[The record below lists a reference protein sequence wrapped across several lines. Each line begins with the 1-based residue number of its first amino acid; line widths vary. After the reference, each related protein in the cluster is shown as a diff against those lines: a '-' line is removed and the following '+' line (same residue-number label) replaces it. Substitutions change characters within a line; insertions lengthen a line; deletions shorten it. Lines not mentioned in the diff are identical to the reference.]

1 MTPFLKNNCKEILKM
16 NHVGT
21 LSAIVLI
28 LLMTIATTPPVS
40 AGPGT
45 TAAKILDL
53 GGGTRAAALGDA
65 FSAINNDVTAAL
77 WNPSGLG
84 IMEKR
89 QAAISYVDRTQLFG
103 DAGEGLYYA
112 FFAGAMPLGDAGTLG
127 TMLQLEGQGTI
138 DVTIDSP
145 EPIRT
150 ENLGTNWVWTA
161 SYADKLAQGL
171 LGGISGKVISLKLGE
186 EGARAYAID
195 LGVQY
200 DLPLTSLPFP
210 VQVGAA
216 IQNWGTR
223 IHFIDE
229 NQSDPLPR
237 MFRIGTAATLY
248 NQGNH
253 QLRFIGDLTASIH
266 KLREDEEELDA
277 DLLRLN
283 ETIKEENK
291 KRLAAEEGLKP
302 EITREELLSD
312 RGVGVNAFEW
322 RHLQKSI
329 GLEYWLGSFLA
340 LRVGYKKEPGLD
352 LLNFTDHLTYGLGV
366 RLLNYQLD
374 FAQLP
379 GGGPEQQ
386 RLNVFALI
394 LQF

>member
-1 MTPFLKNNCKEILKM
+1 MKLVDILS
-16 NHVGT
+16 T
-21 LSAIVLI
+21 TI
-28 LLMTIATTPPVS
+28 LLLCMTLFVVLPAS

-77 WNPSGLG
+77 WNPGGLG

-103 DAGEGLYYA
+103 EAGEGLYYA
-112 FFAGAMPLGDAGTLG
+112 FFAGAMPLGEAGTLG

-150 ENLGTNWVWTA
+150 ENLGTNWVWTV
-161 SYADKLAQGL
+161 SYADKLAPGL

-186 EGARAYAID
+186 EGARAYAVD
-195 LGVQY
+195 LGLQY
-200 DLPLTSLPFP
+200 DIPSTP
-210 VQVGAA
+210 VPIQVGAA
-216 IQNWGTR
+216 VQNWGTR

-237 MFRIGTAATLY
+237 MFRFGTAVTLY

-253 QLRFIGDLTASIH
+253 QLRFIGDLTAAIH
-266 KLREDEEELDA
+266 KLREDEDELEA
-277 DLLRLN
+277 DLIRLN
-283 ETIKEENK
+283 EAIKEENER
-291 KRLAAEEGLKP
+291 RLEANEEP
-302 EITREELLSD
+302 EPEFTRDGLLSD

-322 RHLQKSI
+322 RHLQKSV
-329 GLEYWLGSFLA
+329 GLEYWLGNFLA
-340 LRVGYKKEPGLD
+340 LRVGYKEEPGID

-366 RLLNYQLD
+366 RLLNYQID

>member
-1 MTPFLKNNCKEILKM
+1 MKRVDILS
-16 NHVGT
+16 T
-21 LSAIVLI
+21 II
-28 LLMTIATTPPVS
+28 LLLFMTVSIVPSVS

-84 IMEKR
+84 IMDKT

-103 DAGEGLYYA
+103 EAGEGLYYA
-112 FFAGAMPLGDAGTLG
+112 FFAGAIPLGDAGTLG
-127 TMLQLEGQGTI
+127 TMLQIEGQGTI
-138 DVTIDSP
+138 DVTVDSP

-150 ENLGTNWVWTA
+150 ENLGTNWVWTV
-161 SYADKLAQGL
+161 SYADKLTSGL
-171 LGGISGKVISLKLGE
+171 LGGISGKIISLKLGE
-186 EGARAYAID
+186 EGGRAYAID
-195 LGVQY
+195 LGLQY
-200 DLPLTSLPFP
+200 NLPATP
-210 VQVGAA
+210 VPIQIGAA

-237 MFRIGTAATLY
+237 VFRLGTAVTLY
-248 NQGNH
+248 NQGYH
-253 QLRFIGDLTASIH
+253 QFRLIGDLTAAIH
-266 KLREDEEELDA
+266 KLREDEEELEA

-283 ETIKEENK
+283 ETIKEKNEQ
-291 KRLAAEEGLKP
+291 RLAAGEQELEP
-302 EITREELLSD
+302 EFTRDGLLSD
-312 RGVGVNAFEW
+312 RGVGASAFEW
-322 RHLQKSI
+322 RHLQKSV
-329 GLEYWLGSFLA
+329 GLEYWLGNFFA
-340 LRVGYKKEPGLD
+340 LRVGYKEEPGID

-379 GGGPEQQ
+379 GGGPEQR

>member
-1 MTPFLKNNCKEILKM
+1 M
-16 NHVGT
+16 NRAGT
-21 LSAIVLI
+21 LSTIVLI
-28 LLMTIATTPPVS
+28 LLMTIAIAPFVS

-45 TAAKILDL
+45 TAAQILDL

-84 IMEKR
+84 VMKNK
-89 QAAISYVDRTQLFG
+89 QAAISYVDRAQLFG
-103 DAGEGLYYA
+103 GAGEGLYYA

-150 ENLGTNWVWTA
+150 ESLGTNWVWTA
-161 SYADKLAQGL
+161 SYADKLAERL

-210 VQVGAA
+210 IQVGAA
-216 IQNWGTR
+216 VQNWGTR

-237 MFRIGTAATLY
+237 MFRFGTAAMLY

-253 QLRFIGDLTASIH
+253 RFRLIVDLTASIH
-266 KLREDEEELDA
+266 KLREDEDQLEA

-283 ETIKEENK
+283 EAIQTENE
-291 KRLAAEEGLKP
+291 KRLAADQGLKP
-302 EITREELLSD
+302 EITREGLLSD
-312 RGVGVNAFEW
+312 RGVGVHAFEW
-322 RHLQKSI
+322 RHLQKSV

-340 LRVGYKKEPGLD
+340 LRVGYKQEPGID

-379 GGGPEQQ
+379 GGGPEQK

>member
-1 MTPFLKNNCKEILKM
+1 MKQ
-16 NHVGT
+16 VDT
-21 LSAIVLI
+21 LSTVVLL
-28 LLMTIATTPPVS
+28 LLMTISIVPPASV
-40 AGPGT
+40 GQGT
-45 TAAKILDL
+45 TAAPILKL

-84 IMEKR
+84 IMDKR
-89 QAAISYVDRTQLFG
+89 QAALSYLDRTQLFG
-103 DAGEGLYYA
+103 EAGEGLYYA
-112 FFAGAMPLGDAGTLG
+112 FFAGAMPLSDAGTLG

-150 ENLGTNWVWTA
+150 ENLGTNWVWTI
-161 SYADKLAQGL
+161 SYADKLAEGL
-171 LGGISGKVISLKLGE
+171 FGGISGKVISLKLGE

-195 LGVQY
+195 LGLQY
-200 DLPLTSLPFP
+200 DLPITLVP

-216 IQNWGTR
+216 VQNWGTR

-237 MFRIGTAATLY
+237 VLRFGTAVTLY
-248 NQGNH
+248 DQGNH
-253 QLRFIGDLTASIH
+253 QVRLIGDLTASIH
-266 KLREDEEELDA
+266 KLREDEEQLEA

-283 ETIKEENK
+283 ETIKEENE
-291 KRLAAEEGLKP
+291 KRLAEEQELKP
-302 EITREELLSD
+302 EITREGLLSD

-322 RHLQKSI
+322 RHLQKSL
-329 GLEYWLGSFLA
+329 GVEYWLGNFLA
-340 LRVGYKKEPGLD
+340 LRVGYKEEPGIN

-366 RLLNYQLD
+366 RLLNYQID

>member
-1 MTPFLKNNCKEILKM
+1 MKQVDILS
-16 NHVGT
+16 T
-21 LSAIVLI
+21 TI
-28 LLMTIATTPPVS
+28 LLLCMTLFVVLPVS

-77 WNPSGLG
+77 WNPGGLG

-89 QAAISYVDRTQLFG
+89 QAAISYIDRTQLFG

-127 TMLQLEGQGTI
+127 SMLQLEGQGTI

-150 ENLGTNWVWTA
+150 ENLGTNWVWTV
-161 SYADKLAQGL
+161 SYADKLAKGL
-171 LGGISGKVISLKLGE
+171 LGGVSGKVISLKLGE

-195 LGVQY
+195 LGMQY
-200 DLPLTSLPFP
+200 DIPSTP
-210 VQVGAA
+210 VPIQVGAA

-237 MFRIGTAATLY
+237 MFRFGTAATLY

-253 QLRFIGDLTASIH
+253 QLRLIGDLTASIH
-266 KLREDEEELDA
+266 KLREDEDELQA
-277 DLLRLN
+277 DLIRLN
-283 ETIKEENK
+283 EAIKQDNERRLEAKEE
-291 KRLAAEEGLKP
+291 LKP
-302 EITREELLSD
+302 EFTRDGLLSD

-322 RHLQKSI
+322 RHLQKSV

-340 LRVGYKKEPGLD
+340 LRVGYKEEPGID

-366 RLLNYQLD
+366 RLLNYQID

>member
-1 MTPFLKNNCKEILKM
+1 MKQVDM
-16 NHVGT
+16 
-21 LSAIVLI
+21 LSTVVL
-28 LLMTIATTPPVS
+28 LLFMTIAIALPVS

-45 TAAKILDL
+45 TAAPILKL

-84 IMEKR
+84 IMERK
-89 QAAISYVDRTQLFG
+89 QAAISYVDRAQLFG
-103 DAGEGLYYA
+103 EAGEGLYYA
-112 FFAGAMPLGDAGTLG
+112 FFAGALPLGEAGTLG

-150 ENLGTNWVWTA
+150 ENLGTNWVWTV
-161 SYADKLAQGL
+161 SYADKLAERL

-186 EGARAYAID
+186 VGARAYAVD
-195 LGVQY
+195 LGLQY
-200 DLPLTSLPFP
+200 ELPLTQIPI
-210 VQVGAA
+210 QVGAA
-216 IQNWGTR
+216 VQNWGTQ

-237 MFRIGTAATLY
+237 MFRFGTAATLY
-248 NQGNH
+248 SQGH
-253 QLRFIGDLTASIH
+253 HRIRLIGDLTASIDQ
-266 KLREDEEELDA
+266 LRKDEDELKMELARQISNEQGPTEDQEQELEFTSEELA
-277 DLLRLN
+277 SAR
-283 ETIKEENK
+283 
-291 KRLAAEEGLKP
+291 
-302 EITREELLSD
+302 SD
-312 RGVGVNAFEW
+312 RGIGVYALEW

-340 LRVGYKKEPGLD
+340 LRVGYKEEPGID

>member
-1 MTPFLKNNCKEILKM
+1 MKQVDILST
-16 NHVGT
+16 V
-21 LSAIVLI
+21 VL
-28 LLMTIATTPPVS
+28 LLFMTIVIALPVS

-45 TAAKILDL
+45 TAAPILKL

-84 IMEKR
+84 IMERK
-89 QAAISYVDRTQLFG
+89 QAAISYVNRAQLFG
-103 DAGEGLYYA
+103 EAGEGLYYA
-112 FFAGAMPLGDAGTLG
+112 FFAGALPLGDAGTLG

-138 DVTIDSP
+138 DVTVDSP

-150 ENLGTNWVWTA
+150 EDLGLNWVWTV
-161 SYADKLAQGL
+161 SYADKLAKGL

-186 EGARAYAID
+186 AGARSYAVD
-195 LGVQY
+195 LGLQY
-200 DLPLTSLPFP
+200 KVPSKLIPI
-210 VQVGAA
+210 QVGAA
-216 IQNWGTR
+216 VQNWGTR

-237 MFRIGTAATLY
+237 MFRFGTAVTVY
-248 NQGNH
+248 NQENH
-253 QLRFIGDLTASIH
+253 QIRLIGDLTASIDQLT
-266 KLREDEEELDA
+266 KDEDELRMEMSRQIINELGPADEQEQEPQFTSEEIA
-277 DLLRLN
+277 SARS
-283 ETIKEENK
+283 E
-291 KRLAAEEGLKP
+291 
-302 EITREELLSD
+302 
-312 RGVGVNAFEW
+312 RGIGVYAFEW

-340 LRVGYKKEPGLD
+340 LRVGYKEEPGIN

>member
-1 MTPFLKNNCKEILKM
+1 MKQVDILS
-16 NHVGT
+16 T
-21 LSAIVLI
+21 TI
-28 LLMTIATTPPVS
+28 LLLFMTFFVVLPVS

-77 WNPSGLG
+77 WNPGGLG

-103 DAGEGLYYA
+103 EAGEGLYYA
-112 FFAGAMPLGDAGTLG
+112 FFAGAMPFGDAGTLG
-127 TMLQLEGQGTI
+127 SMLQLEGQGTI

-150 ENLGTNWVWTA
+150 ENLGTNWVWTV
-161 SYADKLAQGL
+161 SYADKLTKGL

-195 LGVQY
+195 LGMQY
-200 DLPLTSLPFP
+200 DIPSTP
-210 VQVGAA
+210 VPIQVGAA
-216 IQNWGTR
+216 VQNWGTR

-237 MFRIGTAATLY
+237 MFRFGTAVTLY

-253 QLRFIGDLTASIH
+253 QLRLIGDLTASIH
-266 KLREDEEELDA
+266 KLREDEDELEA
-277 DLLRLN
+277 DLIRLN
-283 ETIKEENK
+283 EAIKEENE
-291 KRLAAEEGLKP
+291 RRFEAEEEP
-302 EITREELLSD
+302 EPEFTRDGLLSD
-312 RGVGVNAFEW
+312 RGVGIHAFEW
-322 RHLQKSI
+322 RHLQKSV

-340 LRVGYKKEPGLD
+340 LRVGYKEEPGID

-366 RLLNYQLD
+366 RLLNYQID

>member
-1 MTPFLKNNCKEILKM
+1 MKQVGIL
-16 NHVGT
+16 
-21 LSAIVLI
+21 SIVVLL
-28 LLMTIATTPPVS
+28 LLMTVFIVPPVF

-89 QAAISYVDRTQLFG
+89 QAALSYVDRTQLFG
-103 DAGEGLYYA
+103 EAGEGLYYA
-112 FFAGAMPLGDAGTLG
+112 FFAGALPLGDAGTLG

-150 ENLGTNWVWTA
+150 ENLGTNWVWTV
-161 SYADKLAQGL
+161 SYADKLAEGL
-171 LGGISGKVISLKLGE
+171 LGGISGKVISLKLAE

-195 LGVQY
+195 FGVQY
-200 DLPLTSLPFP
+200 DLPSTPIP
-210 VQVGAA
+210 IQVGAA
-216 IQNWGTR
+216 VQNWGTR

-237 MFRIGTAATLY
+237 MFRFGTAATLY
-248 NQGNH
+248 NRGNH
-253 QLRFIGDLTASIH
+253 QFRLIGDLTAAIH
-266 KLREDEEELDA
+266 KLREDEEQLEA

-283 ETIKEENK
+283 ETIKEENER
-291 KRLAAEEGLKP
+291 RLAEEQALKP
-302 EITREELLSD
+302 EITRDGLLSD
-312 RGVGVNAFEW
+312 RGVGVHAFEW
-322 RHLQKSI
+322 RHLRKSL

-340 LRVGYKKEPGLD
+340 LRVGYKEEPGID

>member
-1 MTPFLKNNCKEILKM
+1 MKQVDILS
-16 NHVGT
+16 T
-21 LSAIVLI
+21 TI
-28 LLMTIATTPPVS
+28 LLLFITLFVVLPVS

-84 IMEKR
+84 IMDKK

-103 DAGEGLYYA
+103 EAGEGLYYA
-112 FFAGAMPLGDAGTLG
+112 FFAGALPLGESGTLG

-161 SYADKLAQGL
+161 SYADKLAPGL

-195 LGVQY
+195 LGAQY
-200 DLPLTSLPFP
+200 DIPSTPIP
-210 VQVGAA
+210 IQVGAA

-237 MFRIGTAATLY
+237 MFRFGTAVTLY
-248 NQGNH
+248 DQGNH

-266 KLREDEEELDA
+266 KLREDEEQLEA
-277 DLLRLN
+277 DLIRLN
-283 ETIKEENK
+283 ETIKEENEQ
-291 KRLAAEEGLKP
+291 RQEEGQELKP
-302 EITREELLSD
+302 EFTRDGLLSD

-322 RHLQKSI
+322 RHLQKSV

-340 LRVGYKKEPGLD
+340 LRVGYKEEPGID

-366 RLLNYQLD
+366 RLLNYQID

>member
-1 MTPFLKNNCKEILKM
+1 MKRVDILS
-16 NHVGT
+16 T
-21 LSAIVLI
+21 IILL
-28 LLMTIATTPPVS
+28 LLMTISVVPSAS

-84 IMEKR
+84 IMEKK

-103 DAGEGLYYA
+103 EAGEGLYYA
-112 FFAGAMPLGDAGTLG
+112 FFAGALPLGEAGTLG
-127 TMLQLEGQGTI
+127 TMLQLEGQGMI

-150 ENLGTNWVWTA
+150 ENLGTNWVWTV
-161 SYADKLAQGL
+161 SYADKLARGL
-171 LGGISGKVISLKLGE
+171 LGGINGKVISLKLGE
-186 EGARAYAID
+186 EGGRAYAVD
-195 LGVQY
+195 LGLQY
-200 DLPLTSLPFP
+200 NLPSTP
-210 VQVGAA
+210 VPIQIGAA
-216 IQNWGTR
+216 LQNWGTR

-237 MFRIGTAATLY
+237 MFRFGTAVTLY

-253 QLRFIGDLTASIH
+253 QLRLIGDLTAAIH
-266 KLREDEEELDA
+266 KLSEDEEELET
-277 DLLRLN
+277 DLERLN
-283 ETIKEENK
+283 EAIKEKNK
-291 KRLAAEEGLKP
+291 QRLAAGEALEP
-302 EITREELLSD
+302 EFTRDGLLSD
-312 RGVGVNAFEW
+312 RGVGINAFEW
-322 RHLQKSI
+322 RHLQKSV

-340 LRVGYKKEPGLD
+340 LRVGYKDEPGID

-379 GGGPEQQ
+379 GGGPEQR

>member
-1 MTPFLKNNCKEILKM
+1 MKRVDILSTVVLLLFMTTI
-16 NHVGT
+16 
-21 LSAIVLI
+21 IVL
-28 LLMTIATTPPVS
+28 PVS

-45 TAAKILDL
+45 TAAPILKL

-84 IMEKR
+84 IMDKK
-89 QAAISYVDRTQLFG
+89 QAAISYVDRAQLFG
-103 DAGEGLYYA
+103 EAGEGLYYA
-112 FFAGAMPLGDAGTLG
+112 FFAGALPLGEAGTLG

-138 DVTIDSP
+138 DVTVDSP
-145 EPIRT
+145 VPIRT
-150 ENLGTNWVWTA
+150 ENLGTNWVWTV
-161 SYADKLAQGL
+161 SYADKLAEGL

-186 EGARAYAID
+186 ASARAYAVD
-195 LGVQY
+195 LGLQY
-200 DLPLTSLPFP
+200 DLPSTLIPI
-210 VQVGAA
+210 QVGAA
-216 IQNWGTR
+216 VQNWGTR

-237 MFRIGTAATLY
+237 IFRFGTAVSVY

-253 QLRFIGDLTASIH
+253 QIRLIGDLTASIDQ
-266 KLREDEEELDA
+266 LRKDEEELKME
-277 DLLRLN
+277 LSQQIRN
-283 ETIKEENK
+283 EQGPTEEQEQEVEFTSGE
-291 KRLAAEEGLKP
+291 LASARSE
-302 EITREELLSD
+302 
-312 RGVGVNAFEW
+312 RGIGVYAFEW
-322 RHLQKSI
+322 RHLQKSL

-340 LRVGYKKEPGLD
+340 LRVGYKEEPGID

>member
-1 MTPFLKNNCKEILKM
+1 MKQVDILST
-16 NHVGT
+16 VVL
-21 LSAIVLI
+21 LSF
-28 LLMTIATTPPVS
+28 MTIAIALPAS

-45 TAAKILDL
+45 TAAPILKL

-84 IMEKR
+84 IMERK
-89 QAAISYVDRTQLFG
+89 QAAISYVNRAQLFG

-112 FFAGAMPLGDAGTLG
+112 FFAGALPLGDAGTLG

-150 ENLGTNWVWTA
+150 ENLGTNWVWTV
-161 SYADKLAQGL
+161 SYADKLAEGL
-171 LGGISGKVISLKLGE
+171 LGGVSGKVISLKLGE
-186 EGARAYAID
+186 AGARSYAVD
-195 LGVQY
+195 LGLQY
-200 DLPLTSLPFP
+200 DVPSKLIPIPI
-210 VQVGAA
+210 QVGAA
-216 IQNWGTR
+216 VQNWGTR

-237 MFRIGTAATLY
+237 MFRFGTAVTLY
-248 NQGNH
+248 NQGNS
-253 QLRFIGDLTASIH
+253 QLRLIGDLTASIDQ
-266 KLREDEEELDA
+266 LRKDEDELKMEMAQQLSNEQGPPEEQEQEPEFTSEELA
-277 DLLRLN
+277 SARS
-283 ETIKEENK
+283 E
-291 KRLAAEEGLKP
+291 
-302 EITREELLSD
+302 
-312 RGVGVNAFEW
+312 RGIGVYALEW

-329 GLEYWLGSFLA
+329 GLEYWLGTFLA
-340 LRVGYKKEPGLD
+340 LRVGYKEEPGIN

>member
-1 MTPFLKNNCKEILKM
+1 MTPFLGNNCKEILKM
-16 NHVGT
+16 SRVCA
-21 LSAIVLI
+21 LSTIVLI
-28 LLMTIATTPPVS
+28 LLMTIAIAPPVS

-45 TAAKILDL
+45 TAAKILNL

-65 FSAINNDVTAAL
+65 FSAVNNDVTAAL

-84 IMEKR
+84 IMENR
-89 QAAISYVDRTQLFG
+89 HAVISYVDRTQLFG
-103 DAGEGLYYA
+103 EAGEGLYYA
-112 FFAGAMPLGDAGTLG
+112 FLAGAMPLDDGGTLG
-127 TMLQLEGQGTI
+127 TMLQLEGQGEI

-145 EPIRT
+145 EPIRK

-161 SYADKLAQGL
+161 SYADKLAEGL
-171 LGGISGKVISLKLGE
+171 LGGISGKVISLKLGA

-195 LGVQY
+195 LGLQY
-200 DLPLTSLPFP
+200 DLPSTPIP

-216 IQNWGTR
+216 VQNWGTR

-237 MFRIGTAATLY
+237 MFRFGTAATLY

-253 QLRFIGDLTASIH
+253 QVRLISDLAASIH
-266 KLREDEEELDA
+266 KLREDEDRLEA

-283 ETIKEENK
+283 ETIKEENE
-291 KRLAAEEGLKP
+291 KRFAADQGLKP
-302 EITREELLSD
+302 EMTREELLSD
-312 RGVGVNAFEW
+312 RGVGVHAFEW

>member
-1 MTPFLKNNCKEILKM
+1 MKQ
-16 NHVGT
+16 VDT
-21 LSAIVLI
+21 LSTVVLL
-28 LLMTIATTPPVS
+28 LLMTIFIVPPVS

-103 DAGEGLYYA
+103 EAGEGLYYA
-112 FFAGAMPLGDAGTLG
+112 FFAGALPLGDAGTLG

-150 ENLGTNWVWTA
+150 ENLGTNWVWTV

-171 LGGISGKVISLKLGE
+171 LGGISGKVISLKLAE
-186 EGARAYAID
+186 ESARAYAID
-195 LGVQY
+195 LGLQY
-200 DLPLTSLPFP
+200 NLPLELVPI
-210 VQVGAA
+210 QIGAA
-216 IQNWGTR
+216 VQNWGTR

-237 MFRIGTAATLY
+237 MLRFGTAVTLY
-248 NQGNH
+248 NRGNH
-253 QLRFIGDLTASIH
+253 QLRLIGDLTAAIH
-266 KLREDEEELDA
+266 KLREDEEELEA

-283 ETIKEENK
+283 ETIKEENER
-291 KRLAAEEGLKP
+291 RLAEEQELKP
-302 EITREELLSD
+302 EITRDGLLSD
-312 RGVGVNAFEW
+312 RGVGINAFEW
-322 RHLQKSI
+322 RHLQKSV
-329 GLEYWLGSFLA
+329 GLEYWLGGFLA
-340 LRVGYKKEPGLD
+340 LRVGYKEEPGID

>member
-1 MTPFLKNNCKEILKM
+1 MTPFLENSCKELLKM
-16 NHVGT
+16 NRVGA
-21 LSAIVLI
+21 LSTIVLV
-28 LLMTIATTPPVS
+28 LLMTTVIVPPVL

-45 TAAKILDL
+45 TAAQILNL

-84 IMEKR
+84 TIKNKH
-89 QAAISYVDRTQLFG
+89 AVISYVDRAQLFG
-103 DAGEGLYYA
+103 EAGEGLYYA
-112 FFAGAMPLGDAGTLG
+112 FFGGAMPLGDAGTLG
-127 TMLQLEGQGTI
+127 TMLQLEGQGII

-150 ENLGTNWVWTA
+150 ESLGTNWVWTA
-161 SYADKLAQGL
+161 SYADKLAEGV
-171 LGGISGKVISLKLGE
+171 LGGISGKVISLKLGD

-200 DLPLTSLPFP
+200 DLPSTSLPFP
-210 VQVGAA
+210 IRVGAA
-216 IQNWGTR
+216 VQNWGTR

-237 MFRIGTAATLY
+237 MFRFGTAATLY

-253 QLRFIGDLTASIH
+253 QLRLIGDLTASIH
-266 KLREDEEELDA
+266 KLREDEGKLEA

-283 ETIKEENK
+283 ETIKAENE
-291 KRLAAEEGLKP
+291 KRFAAEQGLKP

-329 GLEYWLGSFLA
+329 GLEYWLGSFVA
-340 LRVGYKKEPGLD
+340 LRVGYKKEPGID
-352 LLNFTDHLTYGLGV
+352 LLDFTDHLTYGLGV

-379 GGGPEQQ
+379 GGGSEQK

>member
-1 MTPFLKNNCKEILKM
+1 MKQ
-16 NHVGT
+16 VDA
-21 LSAIVLI
+21 LSTIVLL
-28 LLMTIATTPPVS
+28 LLMTICIASPVS

-84 IMEKR
+84 IMERR

-103 DAGEGLYYA
+103 EAGEGLYYA
-112 FFAGAMPLGDAGTLG
+112 FFAGALPLGEAGTLG
-127 TMLQLEGQGTI
+127 SMLQLEGQGTI

-150 ENLGTNWVWTA
+150 ENLGTNWVWTV
-161 SYADKLAQGL
+161 SYADKLANGL

-186 EGARAYAID
+186 EGGRAYAID
-195 LGVQY
+195 LGLQY
-200 DLPLTSLPFP
+200 NLPSIP
-210 VQVGAA
+210 VPIQIGAA
-216 IQNWGTR
+216 VQNWGTR

-237 MFRIGTAATLY
+237 MFRFGTAVTLY

-253 QLRFIGDLTASIH
+253 QLRLIGDLTASIH
-266 KLREDEEELDA
+266 KLREDEEELEA

-283 ETIKEENK
+283 EAIKEKNEQ
-291 KRLAAEEGLKP
+291 RLEEERELEP
-302 EITREELLSD
+302 EFTREGLLSD
-312 RGVGVNAFEW
+312 RGVGVHAFEW

-340 LRVGYKKEPGLD
+340 LRVGYKEEPGID

>member
-1 MTPFLKNNCKEILKM
+1 MKQVDILS
-16 NHVGT
+16 T
-21 LSAIVLI
+21 TI
-28 LLMTIATTPPVS
+28 LLLCMTLFVVLPAS

-103 DAGEGLYYA
+103 EAGEGLYYA

-195 LGVQY
+195 LGLQY
-200 DLPLTSLPFP
+200 DIPSTP
-210 VQVGAA
+210 VPIQVGAA

-237 MFRIGTAATLY
+237 MFRFGTAVTLY

-266 KLREDEEELDA
+266 KLREDEEELEA
-277 DLLRLN
+277 DLIRLN
-283 ETIKEENK
+283 EAIKEENER
-291 KRLAAEEGLKP
+291 RLEANEEP
-302 EITREELLSD
+302 EPEFTRDGLLSD

-322 RHLQKSI
+322 RHLQKSV
-329 GLEYWLGSFLA
+329 GLEYWLGNFLA
-340 LRVGYKKEPGLD
+340 LRVGYKEEPGID

-366 RLLNYQLD
+366 RLLNYQID

>member
-1 MTPFLKNNCKEILKM
+1 MKQ
-16 NHVGT
+16 VDT
-21 LSAIVLI
+21 LSTVVLL
-28 LLMTIATTPPVS
+28 LLMTISIVPPASV
-40 AGPGT
+40 GQGT
-45 TAAKILDL
+45 TAAPILKL

-84 IMEKR
+84 IMDKR
-89 QAAISYVDRTQLFG
+89 QAALSYLDRTQLFG
-103 DAGEGLYYA
+103 EAGEGLYYA
-112 FFAGAMPLGDAGTLG
+112 FFAGAMPLSDAGTLG

-150 ENLGTNWVWTA
+150 ENLGTNWVWTV
-161 SYADKLAQGL
+161 SYADKLAEGL
-171 LGGISGKVISLKLGE
+171 FGGISGKIISLKLGE

-195 LGVQY
+195 LGFQY
-200 DLPLTSLPFP
+200 DLPITLVP

-216 IQNWGTR
+216 VQNWGTR

-237 MFRIGTAATLY
+237 VLRFGTAVTLY
-248 NQGNH
+248 DQGNH
-253 QLRFIGDLTASIH
+253 QVRLIGDLTASIH
-266 KLREDEEELDA
+266 KLREDEEELEEYLLQKNGDIKTENEKKLA
-277 DLLRLN
+277 D
-283 ETIKEENK
+283 EE
-291 KRLAAEEGLKP
+291 LKP
-302 EITREELLSD
+302 EITREGVLSN
-312 RGVGVNAFEW
+312 RGVGANAFEW

-329 GLEYWLGSFLA
+329 GVEYWLGSFLA
-340 LRVGYKKEPGLD
+340 LRVGYKEEPGIN

>member
-1 MTPFLKNNCKEILKM
+1 MKQVDM
-16 NHVGT
+16 
-21 LSAIVLI
+21 LSTVVL
-28 LLMTIATTPPVS
+28 LFMTIAIALPVS

-45 TAAKILDL
+45 TAAPILKL

-84 IMEKR
+84 IMERK
-89 QAAISYVDRTQLFG
+89 QAAISYVDRAQLFG
-103 DAGEGLYYA
+103 EAGEGLYYA
-112 FFAGAMPLGDAGTLG
+112 FFAGALPLGEAGTLG

-150 ENLGTNWVWTA
+150 ENLGTNWVWTV
-161 SYADKLAQGL
+161 SYADKLAERL

-186 EGARAYAID
+186 VGARAYAVD
-195 LGVQY
+195 LGLQY
-200 DLPLTSLPFP
+200 DLPSTPIP
-210 VQVGAA
+210 IQVGAA
-216 IQNWGTR
+216 VQNWGTQ

-237 MFRIGTAATLY
+237 MFRFGTAVALY
-248 NQGNH
+248 SQGH
-253 QLRFIGDLTASIH
+253 HRIRLIGDLTASIDQ
-266 KLREDEEELDA
+266 LRKDEDELKMELARQISNEQGPTEEQEQEIEFTSEELA
-277 DLLRLN
+277 SAR
-283 ETIKEENK
+283 
-291 KRLAAEEGLKP
+291 
-302 EITREELLSD
+302 SD
-312 RGVGVNAFEW
+312 RGIGAYALEW

-340 LRVGYKKEPGLD
+340 LRVGYKEEPGIA

>member
-1 MTPFLKNNCKEILKM
+1 MKQVDM
-16 NHVGT
+16 
-21 LSAIVLI
+21 LSTVVL
-28 LLMTIATTPPVS
+28 LLFMTIAIALPVS

-45 TAAKILDL
+45 TAAPILKL

-84 IMEKR
+84 IMERK
-89 QAAISYVDRTQLFG
+89 QAAISYVDRAQLFG
-103 DAGEGLYYA
+103 EAGEGLYYA
-112 FFAGAMPLGDAGTLG
+112 FFAGALPLGEAGTLG

-150 ENLGTNWVWTA
+150 ENLGTNWVWTV
-161 SYADKLAQGL
+161 SYADKLAERL

-186 EGARAYAID
+186 VGARAYAVD
-195 LGVQY
+195 LGLQY
-200 DLPLTSLPFP
+200 DLPLTQIPI
-210 VQVGAA
+210 QVGAA
-216 IQNWGTR
+216 VQNWGTQ

-237 MFRIGTAATLY
+237 IFRFGTAVSLY

-253 QLRFIGDLTASIH
+253 HIRLIGDLTASIDQ
-266 KLREDEEELDA
+266 LRKDEDELKMELARQISNEQGPTEEEEQELEFTSEELA
-277 DLLRLN
+277 SAR
-283 ETIKEENK
+283 
-291 KRLAAEEGLKP
+291 
-302 EITREELLSD
+302 SD
-312 RGVGVNAFEW
+312 RGIGVYALEW

-329 GLEYWLGSFLA
+329 GLEYWLGTFLA
-340 LRVGYKKEPGLD
+340 LRVGYKEEPGID

>member
-1 MTPFLKNNCKEILKM
+1 MKRVDILST
-16 NHVGT
+16 V
-21 LSAIVLI
+21 VL
-28 LLMTIATTPPVS
+28 LLFITIAITPPVS

-45 TAAKILDL
+45 TAAPILKL

-84 IMEKR
+84 IMDRK
-89 QAAISYVDRTQLFG
+89 QAAISYVNRAQLFG
-103 DAGEGLYYA
+103 EAGEGLYYA
-112 FFAGAMPLGDAGTLG
+112 FFAGALPLGEAGTLG

-145 EPIRT
+145 QPIRT
-150 ENLGTNWVWTA
+150 ENLGTNWVWTV
-161 SYADKLAQGL
+161 SYADKLAEGL

-186 EGARAYAID
+186 ASARAYAVD
-195 LGVQY
+195 VGLQY
-200 DLPLTSLPFP
+200 NLPSTLIPI
-210 VQVGAA
+210 QVGAA
-216 IQNWGTR
+216 VQNWGTQ

-237 MFRIGTAATLY
+237 MFRFGTAVTLY
-248 NQGNH
+248 NQGNN
-253 QLRFIGDLTASIH
+253 QIRLIGDLTASIDQ
-266 KLREDEEELDA
+266 LRKDEDELKIEISQQIINEQGPTKDQEQEPEFTSEELA
-277 DLLRLN
+277 SARS
-283 ETIKEENK
+283 E
-291 KRLAAEEGLKP
+291 
-302 EITREELLSD
+302 
-312 RGVGVNAFEW
+312 RGIGVYAFEW

-340 LRVGYKKEPGLD
+340 LRVGYKEEPGID